1 MTLKPKH
8 GYELLA
14 AYNGLGVK
22 IPLMTDKDGNYYL
35 AVPRGGGV
43 YLSVD
48 YNYNEPFKAGP
59 WWYGETAP
67 VTVSFDLD
75 GGRIGEDEGPV
86 VINTWIGNWIYL
98 PEAPE
103 KEGAAF
109 QYWKEILPEENEER
123 EPLQYK
129 AGQSYQ
135 VLGDTRFIAVWE
147 ESETL

>member
-1 MTLKPKH
+1 MTL
-8 GYELLA
+8 ESRFFSLVRT
-14 AYNGLGVK
+14 N
-22 IPLMTDKDGNYYL
+22 
-35 AVPRGGGV
+35 R
-43 YLSVD
+43 
-48 YNYNEPFKAGP
+48 KAFC
-59 WWYGETAP
+59 TFS

-75 GGRIGEDEGPV
+75 GGKIGEDEGP
-86 VINTWIGNWIYL
+86 IAIETWIGNYIHL

-135 VLGDTRFIAVWE
+135 VLGDTRFIAVWDS
-147 ESETL
+147 SETL